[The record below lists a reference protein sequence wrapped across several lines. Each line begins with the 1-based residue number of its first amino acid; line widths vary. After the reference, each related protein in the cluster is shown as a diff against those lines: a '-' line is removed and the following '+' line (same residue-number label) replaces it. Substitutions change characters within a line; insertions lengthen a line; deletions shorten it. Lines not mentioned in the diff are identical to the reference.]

1 MRWHRLVAPAHDKYN
16 KTNNRK
22 IHASYLDVKNIE
34 QTKSIS
40 TLKKTMQ
47 NFDDFKNMIL
57 LPGESR
63 CFYEGG
69 TLLLGSYSFLKK
81 KNILF
86 HKKFKCKSTIVP
98 CLEKVDHYYN
108 RIFSLRY
115 FVFSIISHQELLPH
129 HTKQLLRLG
138 PENKQITISLPWSAD
153 RSFK

>member
-1 MRWHRLVAPAHDKYN
+1 MRWHRLVAPAHDKHN
-16 KTNNRK
+16 TTNNRK

-47 NFDDFKNMIL
+47 NLDYFKNMIF

-81 KNILF
+81 K
-86 HKKFKCKSTIVP
+86 
-98 CLEKVDHYYN
+98 
-108 RIFSLRY
+108 Y
-115 FVFSIISHQELLPH
+115 FVS
-129 HTKQLLRLG
+129 
-138 PENKQITISLPWSAD
+138 
-153 RSFK
+153 